1 MKQYVGTKVIMAEP
15 MTMTEAQKVLGRE
28 LKPATAEEDGYLVE
42 YKDGYKSWSPKS
54 VFEEA
59 YNPSETVLDRLK
71 VERMELKVRIKKLEA
86 FLAQGKDKVMEKVG
100 IHQAGLLFIQYNY
113 MINYL
118 KVLGLRIDTYYILN
132 SDIPD
137 HRFL

>member
-1 MKQYVGTKVIMAEP
+1 MKQYVGTKVVMAEL
-15 MTMTEAQKVLGRE
+15 MTITEAQKVLGRE
-28 LKPATAEEDGYLVE
+28 LKPATVEKDGYLVE

-59 YNPSETVLDRLK
+59 YKPSEIALDRLK
-71 VERMELKVRIKKLEA
+71 IEHVELKVRIKKLEA
-86 FLAQGKDKVMEKVG
+86 FLLLGMDKVIEKVG

-113 MINYL
+113 MVNYL
-118 KVLGLRIDTYYILN
+118 KVLELRIDTYYILN

-137 HRFL
+137 

>member
-15 MTMTEAQKVLGRE
+15 MTITEAQKVLGRE
-28 LKPATAEEDGYLVE
+28 LKPATVEEDGYLVE

-59 YNPSETVLDRLK
+59 YKPSETVLDRLK
-71 VERMELKVRIKKLEA
+71 VERVELKVRIKKLEA
-86 FLAQGKDKVMEKVG
+86 FLSQGKDKVIEEVG

-113 MINYL
+113 MVNYL
-118 KVLGLRIDTYYILN
+118 KVLELRIDTYYILN
-132 SDIPD
+132 SDILEY
-137 HRFL
+137 RFL